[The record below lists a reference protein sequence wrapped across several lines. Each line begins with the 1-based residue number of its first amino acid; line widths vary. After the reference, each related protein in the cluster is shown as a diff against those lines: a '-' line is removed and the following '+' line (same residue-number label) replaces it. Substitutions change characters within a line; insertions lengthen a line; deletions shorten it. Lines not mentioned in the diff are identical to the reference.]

1 MQILTKGGRH
11 PGLQATR
18 RSNRRAAHQGW
29 PAGCAPA
36 IQLAGLAA
44 PASSR
49 LLQITGATPTHR
61 PELLGSWTASLGS
74 INAAAWRSNT
84 PSLMVLAP

>member
-1 MQILTKGGRH
+1 MSSSRIHAAINRQYQQTYNVISDLSATSRSSLPNQDGGMQILTKGGRH

-36 IQLAGLAA
+36 YSW
-44 PASSR
+44 PA
-49 LLQITGATPTHR
+49 
-61 PELLGSWTASLGS
+61 
-74 INAAAWRSNT
+74 
-84 PSLMVLAP
+84 